1 MHRLVARLQP
11 FAGMSHLDVAG
22 GTGDVAFRVLG
33 AMREDRAR
41 QLEGGASP
49 AAVPLGEVHV
59 CDINPDMLLEG
70 RRKAARMAAAGARP
84 DGAGSTKH
92 ASLQEPYVED
102 DTCMELLHAHGMG
115 WQPAPC

>member
-22 GTGDVAFRVLG
+22 GTGDVAFRVIN
-33 AMREDRAR
+33 AMREDQAR

-49 AAVPLGEVHV
+49 ASVPLGEVHV

-70 RRKAARMAAAGARP
+70 QRKAARMPVAGALP
-84 DGAGSTKH
+84 NLAQH
-92 ASLQEPYVED
+92 
-102 DTCMELLHAHGMG
+102 
-115 WQPAPC
+115 